1 MKEVKIIGAGL
12 AGCECALSLA
22 KKGVKVK
29 LYDMKP
35 QKMSPAHHD
44 ENFCELVCSNTLK
57 STSLEYATGLLKE
70 ELAILDSE
78 VLKSAKECAVPAG
91 DALAVDRVLFAQ
103 NVTDKVKS
111 NKNIEIISEEVTKV
125 DENEITV
132 IATGPLTSESLSKEI
147 ERLTGEELYF
157 YDAIAP
163 IVDAESIDMTK
174 VFLGDRWNE
183 NGEDYINCPLDE
195 QEYKIFYEELIKAE
209 RVELKDFEKEKNF
222 EGCLPVEVM
231 AQRGYD
237 VLRFGPMKPV
247 GFKEQEKKPYAVL
260 QLRKENKSG
269 TMLNLVGFQTNLTYG
284 EQKRVFSLI
293 PALKNAKFLRYG
305 SMHRNS
311 YINAPKFLTSTNN
324 LKNHPNIF
332 IAGQLSGVEGY
343 IESVASGLL
352 CAIFVL
358 QYMGEMPPAKLSIN
372 TCLGALS
379 NYLVSANEHNFQP
392 MHINWGLLA
401 PIIAPKNTKRQEM
414 ANRALAEIKEFKKVW
429 TN

>member
-12 AGCECALSLA
+12 AGSECALSLA
-22 KKGVKVK
+22 KHGVKVK

-35 QKMSPAHHD
+35 QKMSPAHHN
-44 ENFCELVCSNTLK
+44 ENFCELVCSNTMK

-70 ELAILDSE
+70 ELSLLDSE
-78 VLKSAKECAVPAG
+78 VLKSAKECAVDAG
-91 DALAVDRVLFAQ
+91 DALAVDRVLFAES
-103 NVTDKVKS
+103 VTQKLKA
-111 NKNIEIISEEVTKV
+111 NKNIEIIHEEVTKI

-132 IATGPLTSESLSKEI
+132 IATGPLTSDDLAKEI
-147 ERLTGEELYF
+147 TRLTGQQLYF
-157 YDAIAP
+157 YDALAP
-163 IVDAESIDMTK
+163 IVEAESIDKSKTF
-174 VFLGDRWNE
+174 VGDRWNSE
-183 NGEDYINCPLDE
+183 GESYINCPLDE
-195 QEYKIFYEELIKAE
+195 NEYKAFYEALVSAE
-209 RVELKDFEKEKNF
+209 RVKLKDFEQEKNF

-247 GFKEQEKKPYAVL
+247 GFKQEKMPYAVL
-260 QLRKENKSG
+260 QLRKENNLG
-269 TMLNLVGFQTNLTYG
+269 TMLNLVGFQTNLTYK
-284 EQKRVFSLI
+284 EQKRVFSLV
-293 PALKNAKFLRYG
+293 PALMNAKFLRFG
-305 SMHRNS
+305 AMHRNS
-311 YINAPKFLTSTNN
+311 FINAPKFLNSTQN
-324 LKNHPNIF
+324 LKNHQNIF

-343 IESVASGLL
+343 TESVASGLL

-358 QYMGEMPPAKLSIN
+358 QYMQKMPKVNLSIN

-379 NYLVSANEHNFQP
+379 NYLVSANENNFQP

-414 ANRALAEIKEFKKVW
+414 AKRALTEIKEFKKIW